1 MWFLSLRQER
11 RHWWLCLCDIVS
23 TATTCTLVQHE
34 NLRFVISINSVNI
47 EASMWG
53 KELAALCKDTIPW
66 RSVEPWHHVL
76 PARNKTM
83 QTWLHMGVQSRTLY
97 LKPGIHFTEWQVAST
112 MACMFQKAFSFGLL
126 LYIISE
132 VIYFQCIRA
141 DFSIYL
147 HSNKNKKPWDL
158 FNKF

>member
-1 MWFLSLRQER
+1 M
-11 RHWWLCLCDIVS
+11 CLCDIVS

-83 QTWLHMGVQSRTLY
+83 QT
-97 LKPGIHFTEWQVAST
+97 
-112 MACMFQKAFSFGLL
+112 
-126 LYIISE
+126 
-132 VIYFQCIRA
+132 
-141 DFSIYL
+141 
-147 HSNKNKKPWDL
+147 
-158 FNKF
+158 